1 MFTFKN
7 PPFSSKLLVVSQQKA
22 PRHYVRRFVDSF
34 LDSLAMVLKKMSLT
48 LRNNKGNPYLSG

>member
-1 MFTFKN
+1 MFTFKS

-34 LDSLAMVLKKMSLT
+34 LDSLAMV
-48 LRNNKGNPYLSG
+48 